1 METILPK
8 QHDDKQAETKGSNSI
23 GFERIYEKPVLSPL
37 GHMAQVTQ
45 KSGIEPD
52 FPETPTRS

>member
-8 QHDDKQAETKGSNSI
+8 QHDDKQAETKGSTI
-23 GFERIYEKPVLSPL
+23 GLEGIYEKPVLSPL

-45 KSGIEPD
+45 KSGVEPD
-52 FPETPTRS
+52 GVPGRTRS

>member
-8 QHDDKQAETKGSNSI
+8 QHDDKQAETKGSNSK
-23 GFERIYEKPVLSPL
+23 RIYEKPVLTKL